1 MAEQVAMTD
10 HDRGQA
16 LGERTFFCESL
27 LHNRLGAMTMKI
39 QSLQLGDMQNLV
51 YLIEAPDTARAAVVD
66 PAWDVAAI
74 LDAAGDADITDVLV
88 THWHED
94 HMNGVDELVEATG
107 AHVHLLAAE
116 ADYWGVDKE
125 TLVRHRDGDCVQLG
139 GIAIRILHTPGH
151 SPGSACF
158 HADGTLFT
166 GDTLFVYGCGRCDL
180 PGGDARAMHNSLR
193 RLVDCVPMDTVLY
206 PGHDYADKAVTTLAE
221 QILLNPFLH
230 RESPG
235 DFVAFRNEH
244 NKHRHP
250 PYQPVMRGMPAW

>member
-1 MAEQVAMTD
+1 MAEPVAVAEQ
-10 HDRGQA
+10 DRTHA
-16 LGERTFFCESL
+16 LNARRFFCESL
-27 LHNRLGAMTMKI
+27 LRHRLNAMKMKI
-39 QSLQLGDMQNLV
+39 KSLQLGDMQNLV
-51 YLIEAPDTARAAVVD
+51 YLIEDPGTPRAAVVD

-74 LDAAGDADITDVLV
+74 LEAAGDADITDVLV

-107 AHVHLLAAE
+107 ARVHLLAAE
-116 ADYWGVDKE
+116 ADYWSVDSD
-125 TLVRHRDGDCVQLG
+125 TLVRHSDGDCVRLG
-139 GIAIRILHTPGH
+139 DITIRILHTPGH

-180 PGGDARAMHNSLR
+180 PGGDARAMHHSLR
-193 RLVDCVPMDTVLY
+193 RLLDCLPMDTVLY

-221 QILLNPFLH
+221 QMLLNPFLH
-230 RESPG
+230 RESPE

-244 NKHRHP
+244 NNHRHP